1 LHRKGIP
8 AVRAQAVDTM
18 NPVRQEGEMTPR
30 IAVVQ
35 HGDVREARRLRAA
48 GEAEPYYGMH
58 YSQGFLDGWMA
69 GRPHLVVSLNAPPYR
84 EEQGDGLLVGLPE
97 PRPIRPLPGTVTQL
111 RWARRIIREVRRFQ
125 PTHFLLR
132 TGSLLAAVL
141 LRTAVRQRWQT
152 LAMFAGFFPNRRRY
166 DRVVTRRIVRYL
178 NDPLV
183 FAAGN
188 HRQPATDSMTEAGLD
203 PKKAIAWDYPLARD
217 PSDFP
222 YKHLD
227 PGPIDIVYAGAMS
240 VDKGVGDVINAVAAL
255 RGAGRDVRL
264 ALCGSGPDLP
274 AFQSRA
280 AALGPAATFLG
291 RVGNDEV
298 FRRMAAATFV
308 CVPTRPAFPEGFPLT
323 LTEALTAHTPIL
335 ASDHPVFTRVLADG
349 DGLKYFPAGDGAALA
364 QVTAALADD
373 PPTYAELSRR
383 TTVAFDKLQCPVRFH
398 EIIESWLP
406 QPREPG
412 APRA

>member
-1 LHRKGIP
+1 
-8 AVRAQAVDTM
+8 M
-18 NPVRQEGEMTPR
+18 NPVRREGFMAPR

-48 GEAEPYYGMH
+48 GEPEPYYGMH
-58 YSQGFLDGWMA
+58 YSQGFLDEWMA

-84 EEQGDGLLVGLPE
+84 EPQGDGLLVGLPE
-97 PRPIRPLPGTVTQL
+97 PGPIKPLPGTVTQL
-111 RWARRIIREVRRFQ
+111 RWARRIARELRQFQ

-132 TGSLLAAVL
+132 TGSLLAAAL
-141 LRTAVRQRWQT
+141 LRTAIRGKWQT

-166 DRVVTRRIVRYL
+166 DRVVTGRIVRYL

-188 HRQPATDSMTEAGLD
+188 HRQPATDSMIEAGLE
-203 PKKAIAWDYPLARD
+203 PRKAIAWDYPLARD
-217 PSDFP
+217 PADFP
-222 YKHLD
+222 HKQLA

-240 VDKGVGDVINAVAAL
+240 HAKGVSEVIDAVHQL
-255 RGAGRDVRL
+255 RTGGRDVRL
-264 ALCGSGPDLP
+264 TLCGAGPDLA
-274 AFQSRA
+274 AFQAGA
-280 AALGPAATFLG
+280 ADLGAAATFLG

-308 CVPTRPAFPEGFPLT
+308 CVPTRHEFPEGFPLT

-349 DGLKYFPAGDGAALA
+349 DGLRYFAAGDAAALA
-364 QVTAALADD
+364 HVLASLADD
-373 PPTYAELSRR
+373 PAGYAELSRR

-406 QPREPG
+406 RSQPP
-412 APRA
+412 AVS